1 MGKPG
6 PKQIPVT
13 ARIQKGTKGGIVQP
27 SISGMGSIAKMKKAP
42 MKKSLVGNQDQ
53 LPANLQAGIKAAPG
67 KTYGSPAK
75 IVGRSRGGYKGVT
88 KKPSEAPKSKS
99 GYTDMTF
106 AEYRKSGLMKPEE
119 AKFYKGSGTK
129 RVKTSTKSKSF
140 DSSKSNGYTGAQIAK
155 GAAAKGAEYAVQ
167 SKNTPYIGTGLGLG
181 KTMQKEKAAKSS
193 KKVTSN
199 TNAGNAK
206 SVRGG
211 FFGTDDYKKSVS
223 VSDKDNARKDFTA
236 NLKNQSKP
244 KAKAVKAIKA
254 KGVKSVA
261 KPKAEIKTKLATT
274 AAKPTAKPTKKQVR
288 KAKSVERKTTRAA
301 KARRKSIEALESGN
315 LAKAK
320 RLKRRE
326 ARINKRIEKKKSG
339 QASKAIEP
347 K

>member
-1 MGKPG
+1 MGKPA
-6 PKQIPVT
+6 PKQVPVT
-13 ARIQKGTKGGIVQP
+13 AKIQKSTVGGIVQP
-27 SISGMGSIAKMKKAP
+27 SLPGMGAIAKMKKAP

-53 LPANLQAGIKAAPG
+53 LPANLQASIKTAPG

-75 IVGRSRGGYKGVT
+75 QGGRSRGGYNTKDVYKSTDPSKPRSGRAQTRARGV
-88 KKPSEAPKSKS
+88 S
-99 GYTDMTF
+99 
-106 AEYRKSGLMKPEE
+106 R
-119 AKFYKGSGTK
+119 
-129 RVKTSTKSKSF
+129 
-140 DSSKSNGYTGAQIAK
+140 
-155 GAAAKGAEYAVQ
+155 GAAALGAELAI
-167 SKNTPYIGTGLGLG
+167 SN
-181 KTMQKEKAAKSS
+181 

-199 TNAGNAK
+199 TNVGNAK

-244 KAKAVKAIKA
+244 KAKAVKATKA

-288 KAKSVERKTTRAA
+288 KAKSVERKTARAE
-301 KARRKSIEALESGN
+301 KTRRKGIEALESGN
-315 LAKAK
+315 LAKAR

-326 ARINKRIEKKKSG
+326 TRINKRIEKKKSG
-339 QASKAIEP
+339 QASKAIDP

>member
-53 LPANLQAGIKAAPG
+53 LPTNLQAGIKAAPG

-88 KKPSEAPKSKS
+88 KKETSYSKAVNPRV
-99 GYTDMTF
+99 G
-106 AEYRKSGLMKPEE
+106 
-119 AKFYKGSGTK
+119 GTK

-301 KARRKSIEALESGN
+301 KARRKGIEALESGN
-315 LAKAK
+315 LAKAR

>member
-53 LPANLQAGIKAAPG
+53 LPANLQASIKAAPG

-75 IVGRSRGGYKGVT
+75 QGGRSRGGYNT
-88 KKPSEAPKSKS
+88 KDVYKSTGPSKPRS
-99 GYTDMTF
+99 G
-106 AEYRKSGLMKPEE
+106 R
-119 AKFYKGSGTK
+119 
-129 RVKTSTKSKSF
+129 
-140 DSSKSNGYTGAQIAK
+140 AQTRAGDVSR
-155 GAAAKGAEYAVQ
+155 GAAALGAELAV
-167 SKNTPYIGTGLGLG
+167 SN
-181 KTMQKEKAAKSS
+181 

-199 TNAGNAK
+199 TSAGDAK

-211 FFGTDDYKKSVS
+211 FFGTDDYKKAVS
-223 VSDKDNARKDFTA
+223 VSDKDNAKKDFTA

-301 KARRKSIEALESGN
+301 KARRKGIEALESGN
-315 LAKAK
+315 LAKAR

>member
-6 PKQIPVT
+6 PKQVPVT
-13 ARIQKGTKGGIVQP
+13 AKIQKSTVGGIVQP
-27 SISGMGSIAKMKKAP
+27 SLPGMGSMAKMKKAP
-42 MKKSLVGNQDQ
+42 
-53 LPANLQAGIKAAPG
+53 I
-67 KTYGSPAK
+67 
-75 IVGRSRGGYKGVT
+75 GRSRSGYKGIT
-88 KKPSEAPKSKS
+88 KKETPKSNS
-99 GYTDMTF
+99 GYTNMTF

-129 RVKTSTKSKSF
+129 RVKIDNKNGIKDYHGGDVAKLGPQSNKKATS
-140 DSSKSNGYTGAQIAK
+140 N
-155 GAAAKGAEYAVQ
+155 
-167 SKNTPYIGTGLGLG
+167 PYVGTGLGLG
-181 KTMQKEKAAKSS
+181 KGAAGVGAKLATGNSGSS

-211 FFGTDDYKKSVS
+211 FFGTDDYKKAVS
-223 VSDKDNARKDFTA
+223 AGNKEANSDNARRDFTA

-244 KAKAVKAIKA
+244 KAKAVKAVKA
-254 KGVKSVA
+254 KSVKSVA
-261 KPKAEIKTKLATT
+261 KPKAEIKTKLAATT
-274 AAKPTAKPTKKQVR
+274 AKPTAKPTKKQVR
-288 KAKSVERKTTRAA
+288 KAKSVERKTARAA
-301 KARRKSIEALESGN
+301 KTRRKSIEALESGN

-326 ARINKRIEKKKSG
+326 TRINKRIEKKKSG

>member
-6 PKQIPVT
+6 PKQVPVT
-13 ARIQKGTKGGIVQP
+13 ARIQKSTKGGIVQP

-53 LPANLQAGIKAAPG
+53 LPANLQASIKAAPG

-75 IVGRSRGGYKGVT
+75 VVSRSRSGYKGIT
-88 KKPSEAPKSKS
+88 KKESQGSEALKNQKKYSRIQQEVAHMESAISNYQKKGGKANAS
-99 GYTDMTF
+99 DLSYL
-106 AEYRKSGLMKPEE
+106 KK
-119 AKFYKGSGTK
+119 AK
-129 RVKTSTKSKSF
+129 
-140 DSSKSNGYTGAQIAK
+140 AK
-155 GAAAKGAEYAVQ
+155 LAGAAGVGAKLA
-167 SKNTPYIGTGLGLG
+167 TGNSG
-181 KTMQKEKAAKSS
+181 SS
-193 KKVTSN
+193 KKLTSN

-206 SVRGG
+206 SARGG

-223 VSDKDNARKDFTA
+223 AGNKETNSDKTRRDFTA

-244 KAKAVKAIKA
+244 KAKAIKAIKA
-254 KGVKSVA
+254 KSVKSVA
-261 KPKAEIKTKLATT
+261 KPKAKIETKLA
-274 AAKPTAKPTKKQVR
+274 AAPAKPTAKPTKKQVR
-288 KAKSVERKTTRAA
+288 KAKSVERKTERAA
-301 KARRKSIEALESGN
+301 KARRKSVQALESGN
-315 LAKAK
+315 LAKSR

>member
-6 PKQIPVT
+6 PKQVPVT
-13 ARIQKGTKGGIVQP
+13 ARIQKSTKGGIVQP

-53 LPANLQAGIKAAPG
+53 LPANLQASIKAAPG

-75 IVGRSRGGYKGVT
+75 VVSRSRSGYKGVT
-88 KKPSEAPKSKS
+88 KKPSEALKPRSGRAQTRARDKATNSKS
-99 GYTDMTF
+99 LD
-106 AEYRKSGLMKPEE
+106 
-119 AKFYKGSGTK
+119 
-129 RVKTSTKSKSF
+129 SF
-140 DSSKSNGYTGAQIAK
+140 KSNGFNGAQIAK
-155 GAAAKGAEYAVQ
+155 GAAGVGAKLA
-167 SKNTPYIGTGLGLG
+167 TGNSG
-181 KTMQKEKAAKSS
+181 SS

-211 FFGTDDYKKSVS
+211 FIGTDDYKKSVS
-223 VSDKDNARKDFTA
+223 AGNKKANSDNARRDFTA

-244 KAKAVKAIKA
+244 KAKAIKAIKA
-254 KGVKSVA
+254 KSVKSVA
-261 KPKAEIKTKLATT
+261 KPKAKIETKLA
-274 AAKPTAKPTKKQVR
+274 AAPAKPTAKPTKKQVR
-288 KAKSVERKTTRAA
+288 KAKSVERKTERAA
-301 KARRKSIEALESGN
+301 KARRKSVQALESGN
-315 LAKAK
+315 LAKSR